1 MRKSRLSFNGNLCL
15 NLELPSWLSVVLLL
29 LQLQA
34 YGAAEPTSLGSPTTE
49 IVGRTGNNRLMTP
62 VNQVVD
68 SAGLIVDLPGLRPQ
82 ALALSPDG
90 EILVTAGKTA
100 ELVVVDPER
109 GWILQ
114 HVPLPPEPTATNS
127 PGAVSTHILKPDE
140 EGQLSYTGLVFSP
153 D

>member
-1 MRKSRLSFNGNLCL
+1 MRRSRLLNHCLFVNLAVL
-15 NLELPSWLSVVLLL
+15 VWPFLILPI
-29 LQLQA
+29 LQA
-34 YGAAEPTSLGSPTTE
+34 RGAAEPTSVGSPTTDT
-49 IVGRTGNNRLMTP
+49 VGRTGGNRLMTP

-82 ALALSPDG
+82 ALALSPDS

-140 EGQLSYTGLVFSP
+140 EG
-153 D
+153 